1 MMGVGVMKERQIF
14 VTSND
19 QKRLEELLI
28 VAEDFNYKNRDDLK
42 SLKSELDRAAIVD
55 SREVPGTVVTM
66 NTRLRFVDLDDSQK
80 SEVSLVFPSDA
91 DVDQDKISVFS
102 PVGTSLL
109 GYSEGDTIE
118 WDVPAG
124 KRRIRIE
131 KIVYQ
136 PEAAGDYHL

>member
-1 MMGVGVMKERQIF
+1 MKERQIF